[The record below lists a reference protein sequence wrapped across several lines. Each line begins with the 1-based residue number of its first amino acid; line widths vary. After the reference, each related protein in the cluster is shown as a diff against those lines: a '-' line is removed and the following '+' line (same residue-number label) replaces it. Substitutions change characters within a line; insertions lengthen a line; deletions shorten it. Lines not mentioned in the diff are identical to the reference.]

1 MTKRV
6 IKIILIITV
15 LAGLVYAGYFIRD
28 MLLFA
33 KGEIA
38 DTRRLELSKLDQI
51 LKTGDIIF
59 QTSKSNQSK
68 AIQIATG
75 SKYSH
80 MGIIYRQNNQLY
92 VYEAIQPVKLTKLED
107 WVARGEDRKY
117 VVKRLKNS
125 EKILTPENLVKLKKV
140 GERFNNKDYDIYFE
154 WSDDKIYCSELV
166 WKMYKEALNIEIG
179 KLEKLKDFNL
189 DDPIVKKKMRER
201 YGESIPMDEIVI
213 SPESIFNSENI
224 ETIDTD
230 YLKMKINK

>member
-6 IKIILIITV
+6 IKIILIIAV
-15 LAGLVYAGYFIRD
+15 LGGLVYAGYFIHD

-38 DTRRLELSKLDQI
+38 DTRRIELSKLDQI

-59 QTSKSNQSK
+59 QTSKSSQSK

-80 MGIIYRQNNQLY
+80 MGIIYRQNDQLY

-107 WVARGEDRKY
+107 WVARGEDRKC

-154 WSDDKIYCSELV
+154 WSDCSELV